1 MQYPWLENRMP
12 MIKKI
17 LFPVDFSDSCL
28 GAARYVEALA
38 GRFEAEIMLL
48 HVVGMGEHNLAEDL
62 LPQRQARLDAFLAD
76 ELKYFTTQRL
86 CVTGDDPETEII
98 GAAQYWGPDLVT
110 MPTHG
115 LGAFRR
121 LLLGSI
127 TAKVLHD
134 LECPVWTGVHSEAAP
149 PLEDIHCR
157 RILCAMDLTE
167 HSHRVLQWAARLAG
181 ECQASLGI
189 VHATAELPT
198 EFYSVKLAEDLAR
211 SVTEHTEQEK
221 RQIQILQTAAGTAGQ
236 VFIKS
241 GDPAKVV
248 ACAARNFDADLLV
261 IGRHGETGIAGY
273 LRQSAYSIL
282 RDSPCPVIS
291 I

>member
-1 MQYPWLENRMP
+1 
-12 MIKKI
+12 
-17 LFPVDFSDSCL
+17 VDFSDSCI

-62 LPQRQARLDAFLAD
+62 LPQRQAQLDAFLAD

-86 CVTGDDPETEII
+86 CVTGDDPETEIV
-98 GAAQYWGPDLVT
+98 GAARYWGPDLVT

-134 LECPVWTGVHSEAAP
+134 LDCPVWTGVHSEAAP
-149 PLEDIHCR
+149 LLENIHCR
-157 RILCAMDLTE
+157 RILCAIDLTE
-167 HSHRVLQWAARLAG
+167 HSQRVLQWAAWLAG
-181 ECQASLGI
+181 KCHASLRI
-189 VHATAELPT
+189 VHATAELPAAFNSINL
-198 EFYSVKLAEDLAR
+198 EKDLAQ
-211 SVTEHTEQEK
+211 SVTEQEK
-221 RQIQILQTAAGTAGQ
+221 SQIQILQTAAGTAGQ
-236 VFIKS
+236 VFIES
-241 GDPAKVV
+241 GDPAEVV

>member
-1 MQYPWLENRMP
+1 MP
-12 MIKKI
+12 IIKKI

-38 GRFEAEIMLL
+38 GRFEAQIMLL
-48 HVVGMGEHNLAEDL
+48 HVVGMGEHNLADDL
-62 LPQRQARLDAFLAD
+62 LPQRQALLDAFLAD
-76 ELKYFTTQRL
+76 ELKYFTTLRL
-86 CVTGDDPETEII
+86 CVTGDDPETEIV
-98 GAAQYWGPDLVT
+98 GAARHWGPDLVV

-134 LECPVWTGVHSEAAP
+134 LDCPVWTGVHSEAAP
-149 PLEDIHCR
+149 LLENIHCR
-157 RILCAMDLTE
+157 KVLCAIDLTE
-167 HSHRVLQWAARLAG
+167 HSHCVLQWAAWLAG

-189 VHATAELPT
+189 VHATAELPAA
-198 EFYSVKLAEDLAR
+198 FYSLNLEKDLAR
-211 SVTEHTEQEK
+211 SVAEQEK
-221 RQIQILQTAAGTAGQ
+221 RQIQVLQTAAGTAGQ
-236 VFIKS
+236 VFIES

-273 LRQSAYSIL
+273 MRQSAYSIL

>member
-1 MQYPWLENRMP
+1 
-12 MIKKI
+12 
-17 LFPVDFSDSCL
+17 
-28 GAARYVEALA
+28 
-38 GRFEAEIMLL
+38 
-48 HVVGMGEHNLAEDL
+48 
-62 LPQRQARLDAFLAD
+62 
-76 ELKYFTTQRL
+76 
-86 CVTGDDPETEII
+86 VTGGDPETEIV
-98 GAAQYWGPDLVT
+98 GAARYWGPDLVM

-121 LLLGSI
+121 RLLGSI

-167 HSHRVLQWAARLAG
+167 HSHRVLQWAARLTG

-189 VHATAELPT
+189 VHATAELPAA
-198 EFYSVKLAEDLAR
+198 FYSVNLEKDLAG
-211 SVTEHTEQEK
+211 SVREQEK

-236 VFIKS
+236 VFIES
-241 GDPAKVV
+241 GDPAKVI
-248 ACAARNFDADLLV
+248 ACAAKAFDADLVL

>member
-1 MQYPWLENRMP
+1 

-28 GAARYVEALA
+28 GAARYVEAFA

-48 HVVGMGEHNLAEDL
+48 HVVGMGEHNLAEEL
-62 LPQRQARLDAFLAD
+62 LPRRQAQLDAFLAD
-76 ELKYFTTQRL
+76 ELKYFTTQQL
-86 CVTGDDPETEII
+86 CVTGDDPASEIVH
-98 GAAQYWGPDLVT
+98 AARRWSPDLVM

-134 LECPVWTGVHSEAAP
+134 LDCPVWTGVHSEAAP
-149 PLEDIHCR
+149 PLEEIHCR

-167 HSHRVLQWAARLAG
+167 RSQSVLQWAAWLAG
-181 ECQASLGI
+181 EHQASQAI
-189 VHATAELPT
+189 VHAMAELPAA
-198 EFYSVKLAEDLAR
+198 FYGANLEEELVR
-211 SVTEHTEQEK
+211 SVSEQAK
-221 RQIQILQTAAGTAGQ
+221 RRVEILQTAAGTAGQ
-236 VFIKS
+236 VFIEF
-241 GDPAKVV
+241 GDPTEVLACTAKS
-248 ACAARNFDADLLV
+248 FDADLLV
-261 IGRHGETGIAGY
+261 IGRHDGAGVAGY